1 MEVKEML
8 ETMLWVVI
16 DGLAA
21 ICILRMLVDIMT
33 NGMLACALFLIAEAL
48 CG

>member
-8 ETMLWVVI
+8 ETMLWVVV

-21 ICILRMLVDIMT
+21 IWILRMLVDIMT
-33 NGMLACALFLIAEAL
+33 NGMLAGALLLMAEAL